1 MVTRCGSNRGHT
13 HCHWQR
19 RCCTTWPQSGFHS
32 GHKLFLLAISVGPNF
47 VQQFWF
53 LFGLQFLRRLVGFF
67 LAGGPHF
74 VTIFGPSFGHRF
86 WSLFWAPSC
95 PQIQR
100 LLMNRLFVGQFWHQI
115 WSPKREPKTTNFL
128 PRNPDTFQ
136 PNFEQN
142 LTKKSKKLERRKRYC
157 KYPKKRHDH
166 VLQTGSTSWPPSR
179 RLRGILAARKRNTH
193 PPALRVT
200 TMVRHVLE
208 LVWVP
213 VSGTYPGLIKLLPSV
228 SHASRWQA
236 NATNRKQRAPAQ
248 KRDEQSFR
256 WKGADCG
263 ICSAIE
269 YAARRIRNAS
279 GAESSTGAVPLR
291 APRALSAR
299 GARCVAR
306 PTLKLKL
313 EVKLFCETRARAL
326 CARRVQRYI
335 AELKESYSR
344 Y

>member
-1 MVTRCGSNRGHT
+1 
-13 HCHWQR
+13 
-19 RCCTTWPQSGFHS
+19 
-32 GHKLFLLAISVGPNF
+32 
-47 VQQFWF
+47 
-53 LFGLQFLRRLVGFF
+53 
-67 LAGGPHF
+67 
-74 VTIFGPSFGHRF
+74 
-86 WSLFWAPSC
+86 
-95 PQIQR
+95 
-100 LLMNRLFVGQFWHQI
+100 
-115 WSPKREPKTTNFL
+115 
-128 PRNPDTFQ
+128 
-136 PNFEQN
+136 
-142 LTKKSKKLERRKRYC
+142 
-157 KYPKKRHDH
+157 
-166 VLQTGSTSWPPSR
+166 
-179 RLRGILAARKRNTH
+179 
-193 PPALRVT
+193 
-200 TMVRHVLE
+200 MVRHVLE

-269 YAARRIRNAS
+269 YAARRIKNAS

-313 EVKLFCETRARAL
+313 EVKLFCETRAR
-326 CARRVQRYI
+326 CAHGACSVI
-335 AELKESYSR
+335 
-344 Y
+344 

>member
-1 MVTRCGSNRGHT
+1 MPHSRGYALWLKPRPHT
-13 HCHWQR
+13 LPLA
-19 RCCTTWPQSGFHS
+19 TP
-32 GHKLFLLAISVGPNF
+32 LLHYLATVRLSFWAQVVSFGNFCWSQLCATILVFVWITISSPAG
-47 VQQFWF
+47 
-53 LFGLQFLRRLVGFF
+53 RFF

-100 LLMNRLFVGQFWHQI
+100 LLMNRLFVAQFWHQI

-179 RLRGILAARKRNTH
+179 RLRGILTARKRNTH
-193 PPALRVT
+193 PLALRVT

-313 EVKLFCETRARAL
+313 EVKLFCETRAR
-326 CARRVQRYI
+326 CAHGACSVI
-335 AELKESYSR
+335 
-344 Y
+344 